1 MRAFDRVELSWYLWK
16 NSKYFGPF
24 SHNASI
30 HISALKKNH
39 QLLSALSVMRDA
51 SACLAVCTQCGA
63 V

>member
-16 NSKYFGPF
+16 NSKYFDALWEKGP
-24 SHNASI
+24 S